1 VYVNKADTDYYTILF
16 DELQEMTLRLTGK
29 PLRFKRLSRD
39 GNLLCMNADMEAA
52 QVLGAARSFMKTND
66 TAYSKIDIT
75 SPEEL
80 LPYFVR
86 VCLTHSKRYVH
97 IANYFLIIISMLILN
112 RASGVL
118 DFKFLVP
125 APDYQRILDFPYM
138 KSQAELDDFTLF
150 IISLGIKKI
159 QGKIYLVCEIPI

>member
-1 VYVNKADTDYYTILF
+1 MYVNKADTDYYAILF

-29 PLRFKRLSRD
+29 PLQFKRLSRD
-39 GNLLCMNADMEAA
+39 RNLLCMNADMEAA

-66 TAYSKIDIT
+66 IAYSGINVT

-80 LPYFVR
+80 LPYFVQ

-97 IANYFLIIISMLILN
+97 ILVSLIIVTMLILN
-112 RASGVL
+112 LSSGVL

-125 APDYQRILDFPYM
+125 APDYQRILNFTYM

-159 QGKIYLVCEIPI
+159 QGKNYLVM